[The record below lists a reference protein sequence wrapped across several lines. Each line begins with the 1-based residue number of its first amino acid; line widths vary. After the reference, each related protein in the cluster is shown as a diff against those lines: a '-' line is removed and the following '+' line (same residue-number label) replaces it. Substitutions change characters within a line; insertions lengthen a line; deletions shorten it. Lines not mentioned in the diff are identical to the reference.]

1 MWDWKMRMLR
11 EFANSSMHK
20 GTVEHIINT
29 GETATV
35 EFKTNFNNEVVE
47 TLVAFANAKGG
58 KVLVGV
64 SNDKN
69 VVGVTLQEE
78 SVQNWINEIKQK
90 TAPSLIP
97 DADVLEVANK
107 KVLVFS
113 IQEYPIKPVSFRGR
127 YYKRMANANHLLS
140 VEDVVNMHLQTI
152 NSSWDY
158 HTNNHFN
165 IDDISFEK
173 VQSAIEAM
181 NKNGTLI
188 NEDPIN
194 FLFKKDLIKNEKLT
208 NAAFL
213 LFTKK
218 ESVITTVELGR
229 FQTPIIIK
237 DNDRSQTDLIAQV
250 DKIMS
255 FVEKHINKA
264 IIITGKAQHTQKWQY
279 PMEAIREI
287 VLNMVV
293 HRDYRDA
300 ADSIVKIFDDHIEFY
315 NPGRL
320 PDNISEKDLIEN
332 TYTSTPRNK
341 LVADIFRSMGLIE
354 KYGSGIRRIIN
365 YFIEA
370 GLPKPTFQNQSSGF
384 LVTVFGKKA
393 GNVTKNVTENVTKN
407 VTENRIDQIIE
418 ILISDNTVTTDQLAK
433 TLKVTKRTILR
444 DIEKLRKV
452 GKVKYIGPAK
462 GGHWQIDKTKD

>member
-1 MWDWKMRMLR
+1 
-11 EFANSSMHK
+11 MHK
-20 GTVEHIINT
+20 KALEHIISAGQT
-29 GETATV
+29 TTV
-35 EFKTNFNNEVVE
+35 EFKTNFNNEVIE
-47 TLVAFANAKGG
+47 TLVAFANAQGG
-58 KVLVGV
+58 QVLIGV

-69 VVGVTLQEE
+69 IVGVSLKEE
-78 SVQNWINEIKQK
+78 SIQNWINEVKQK

-97 DADVLEVANK
+97 DADVLEIAHK

-127 YYKRMANANHLLS
+127 YYKRITNANHLLS
-140 VEDVVNMHLQTI
+140 VDEVVNMHLKTI

-173 VQSAIEAM
+173 VQTAIEAI

-194 FLFKKDLIKNEKLT
+194 FLFKKDLIKNDKLT

-218 ESVITTVELGR
+218 DTVITTVELGR
-229 FQTPIIIK
+229 FQTSIIIK
-237 DNDRSQTDLIAQV
+237 DNDRSQTDLMAQV
-250 DKIMS
+250 DQIIG
-255 FVEKHINKA
+255 FVEKHIHKA
-264 IIITGKAQHTQKWQY
+264 IIITGKAQHTQEWQY

-287 VLNMVV
+287 VLNMIV

-300 ADSIVKIFDDHIEFY
+300 ADSIVKIFDDRIEFF

-320 PDNISEKDLIEN
+320 PENISEKDLIEN

-341 LVADIFRSMGLIE
+341 LIADIFRSMGLIE
-354 KYGSGIRRIIN
+354 KYGSGIKRIIN
-365 YFIEA
+365 YCSEA
-370 GLPKPTFQNQSSGF
+370 GLPKPNFQNQSNGF
-384 LVTVFGKKA
+384 LVKIYGKK
-393 GNVTKNVTENVTKN
+393 TENVVENVAENVAENEKKIVEFIRSNPTYSAKQMSDLLGLTQRTVQRYLKELQDKN
-407 VTENRIDQIIE
+407 II
-418 ILISDNTVTTDQLAK
+418 
-433 TLKVTKRTILR
+433 KR
-444 DIEKLRKV
+444 
-452 GKVKYIGPAK
+452 IGPAK
-462 GGHWQIDKTKD
+462 GGYWQINKNKS

>member
-1 MWDWKMRMLR
+1 MNKKTL
-11 EFANSSMHK
+11 
-20 GTVEHIINT
+20 EHIINT
-29 GETATV
+29 GETTTV

-47 TLVAFANAKGG
+47 TLVAFANAQGG
-58 KVLVGV
+58 KVLIGI

-69 VVGVTLQEE
+69 VVGVSLQEE

-97 DADVLEVANK
+97 DADVLEIAFK
-107 KVLVFS
+107 KVLVFT
-113 IQEYPIKPVSFRGR
+113 IKEYPIKPVSFRGR

-140 VEDVVNMHLQTI
+140 VEEVVNMHLQTI

-158 HTNNHFN
+158 HTNNYSK

-173 VQSAIEAM
+173 VQSAIEVI
-181 NKNGTLI
+181 NKNGTII

-218 ESVITTVELGR
+218 DTVITTVELGR
-229 FQTPIIIK
+229 FQTSIIIK

-250 DKIMS
+250 NQIIG

-264 IIITGKAQHTQKWQY
+264 IIITGKAQHTQEWQY

-293 HRDYRDA
+293 HRDYRDT
-300 ADSIVKIFDDHIEFY
+300 ADSIVKIFDDYIEFF

-320 PDNISEKDLIEN
+320 PENISEKDLIEN

-341 LVADIFRSMGLIE
+341 LIADIFRSMGLIE

-365 YFIEA
+365 YCTEA
-370 GLPKPTFQNQSSGF
+370 GLPKPTFQNQGNGF
-384 LVTVFGKKA
+384 LVRVYGKKA
-393 GNVTKNVTENVTKN
+393 ENVVENVVENVAENVAENEKKILRLIDNNSKYSAKQMSKLLGLTQRTVQRYLKELQTKN
-407 VTENRIDQIIE
+407 IIE
-418 ILISDNTVTTDQLAK
+418 
-433 TLKVTKRTILR
+433 R
-444 DIEKLRKV
+444 
-452 GKVKYIGPAK
+452 IGPAK
-462 GGHWQIDKTKD
+462 GGYWHINKNND